1 MSDPMTS
8 NPFRPLSPDSL
19 FALELPNVEY
29 AIDEIAPLGAACL
42 LSGREKAG
50 KGLIALDA
58 CASIVLGE
66 PFLGRDVRQGTAIYC
81 AAEEDIRDVRD
92 RVDDRI
98 GDRRDVPLYILPLDG
113 STGDRLQL
121 NDPESMQ
128 RLWDMVDLYKP
139 RIIVL
144 DPMRELHDR
153 QEDNADE
160 MAPLLRPVRQL
171 AHQTSTMV
179 MVTHHQNRAGSFR
192 GSTAIRAAFDLEWE
206 FTRTD
211 GDADNENESPRGRLR
226 VEGRHGPRQVIHM
239 RLGEGLRWDVAQPV
253 AKLREPGTRVRI
265 LEYLLDVEASC
276 AAGDIAEGI
285 GAPKHTV
292 QNVLTEMTRERPC
305 PLVVLGTG
313 TKTDPRRYRISVA
326 GLREFEPAGE
336 G

>member
-1 MSDPMTS
+1 MSDEKPS
-8 NPFRPLSPDSL
+8 NPFQPLSPDSL

-29 AIDEIAPLGAACL
+29 AIDEIGPMGTACL

-58 CASIVLGE
+58 CASIAIGE
-66 PFLGRDVRQGTAIYC
+66 TYLGREVRQGTAIYC
-81 AAEEDIRDVRD
+81 AAEEHIRDVRD
-92 RVDDRI
+92 RVADRI
-98 GDRRDVPLYILPLDG
+98 GGRRDVPLYTLPLDG

-139 RIIVL
+139 VIVVL
-144 DPMRELHDR
+144 DPLRELHDC
-153 QEDNADE
+153 QEDAADE

-171 AHQTSTMV
+171 AHQTNTFV
-179 MVTHHQNRAGSFR
+179 TVTHHQNRAGSFR

-206 FTRTD
+206 WTRTD
-211 GDADNENESPRGRLR
+211 GDAENESESPRGRLR
-226 VEGRHGPRQVIHM
+226 IEGRHGPRQLIHM

-276 AAGDIAEGI
+276 TAGDIADGI
-285 GAPKHTV
+285 GAAKHTV
-292 QNVLTEMTRERPC
+292 QNVLTEMARESPC
-305 PLVVLGTG
+305 PLVVLGAG
-313 TKTDPRRYRISVA
+313 TKTDPRRYSISVA
-326 GLREFEPAGE
+326 GLREFEPTGVI
-336 G
+336 